1 MAKQYKKLQKKVYP
15 KVEDPRKKEKEKI
28 GKDYLLIA
36 VISFTLVVTLFG
48 WQTFDALNR
57 AMYVLLTFSLAMT
70 YIYRHAKISENARI
84 YVNRA
89 SLCSMGLAIG
99 MFCLALWHEFNK

>member
-48 WQTFDALNR
+48 
-57 AMYVLLTFSLAMT
+57 
-70 YIYRHAKISENARI
+70 
-84 YVNRA
+84 
-89 SLCSMGLAIG
+89 
-99 MFCLALWHEFNK
+99 

>member
-15 KVEDPRKKEKEKI
+15 KVKEPRKKEKENF
-28 GKDYLLIA
+28 GKDYLLLA
-36 VISFTLVVTLFG
+36 VVAFTLVVTLFG
-48 WQTFDALNR
+48 WNQFDALNR

-99 MFCLALWHEFNK
+99 MFCLSLWQTFTK